1 MDVLGEPDVPAL
13 RLERKAWNQRDFLE
27 KLTEEHF
34 VIISEINEP
43 QYGFAWMVDA
53 VYSDDNVAISLE
65 ELRLK
70 LAPLG
75 WVPNLE
81 DDEPYILEISPIR
94 VRNAVIRNGT
104 QVFLWLLSFIFL
116 TIIGAG
122 WIGRVNSSID
132 SSSFEALRIG
142 GIEYALPVMGTIAL
156 ASFLR
161 RLVANSYGVKVD
173 HLLPI
178 SIPFPISGLSPIWPF
193 GLIGILQLRR
203 IDEIQ
208 FPNRISLAYVSLVL
222 PFTLIFSGIGFALAG
237 LHFTP
242 TNPLPIEEIPFVLD
256 LNWFTELIGSL
267 LIGESI
273 IFRTQWASPML
284 LAGHGMTIVGFIL
297 LLPIPNFPG
306 DHLYTAIRGAAKW
319 ATETSEQAQLL
330 LFTVVI
336 ALLVNL
342 QGQYWLWIAI
352 GSLAIWRRFQ
362 SDSIPVPLVIND
374 TDIANSSMPSWITPV
389 AVVMLIIALPTYDVN
404 YSIEDWD
411 EDLDIEEWVV
421 NHDILFGNNSTIEYP
436 LIPKGVL
443 DSSGSIHLSPSGV
456 IEGWIIEIM
465 CPGEDNFSGL
475 DCNYSDISQR
485 SPGKLLIKL
494 EPPSDSITGIIQ
506 LNFELHSTSSG
517 ITFYHQT
524 TVNVLGSVRILGEG
538 WYSNEENH
546 CVEMVVGLESLPA
559 NITLDDPMWTIVG
572 GETHVVDDPMNITTE
587 SPEIVC
593 VEPMEGAIQLAQ
605 TSLDGRISGPVINYQ
620 SDDGSSFMLTAS
632 LLDVN
637 RTAISIEDGFEFS
650 NSNPFDAEA
659 LGWHVNQSS
668 PCPEF
673 VTVELSENSN
683 QTFDENFNGS
693 QIIHISDDTI
703 NGRITIPDFGI
714 LTVCDGPLR
723 FIYQMIS
730 GPSILINGEMLVL
743 DSKINDQSV
752 NLSNVGT
759 EPVSLIPVIHS
770 SISLDSVWNITFPSE
785 IDANSSFSF
794 DSSGANIT
802 GGFTAIWFE
811 SSSLG
816 LEIHLAAMCY
826 PGIECTVGG

>member
-1 MDVLGEPDVPAL
+1 VEVLGEPDVPAL
-13 RLERKAWNQRDFLE
+13 RLERKAWTQRDFLE
-27 KLTEEHF
+27 QLTAEHF
-34 VIISEINEP
+34 VIISEINEA

-53 VYSDDNVAISLE
+53 VGDDVESSLDN
-65 ELRLK
+65 LRSK
-70 LAPLG
+70 LSPLG

-104 QVFLWLLSFIFL
+104 QIFLWLLSFIFL

-132 SSSFEALRIG
+132 SSSFEALSIG
-142 GIEYALPVMGTIAL
+142 GIEYAMPVMGTIAL
-156 ASFLR
+156 ASFIR
-161 RLVANSYGVKVD
+161 RFVANSYGVKVD

-178 SIPFPISGLSPIWPF
+178 SIPFPITGLSPIWPF

-208 FPNRISLAYVSLVL
+208 FPNRISLAHVSLVL
-222 PFTLIFSGIGFALAG
+222 PFTLIISGIGFALAG

-267 LIGESI
+267 LIGDSI
-273 IFRTQWASPML
+273 VFRTQWASPML

-330 LFTVVI
+330 LFTVVV

-352 GSLAIWRRFQ
+352 ASLAIWRRFQ
-362 SDSIPVPLVIND
+362 SDSIPVPMVVND
-374 TDIANSSMPSWITPV
+374 TDIANESMPSWITPM

-404 YSIEDWD
+404 YSIDDWD
-411 EDLDIEEWVV
+411 HDLDMEEWIV
-421 NHDILFGNNSTIEYP
+421 NHDIMFGNNSTLEYT

-443 DSSGSIHLSPSGV
+443 DSSGSIHVSPSGV
-456 IEGWIIEIM
+456 IEGWGIEIM

-485 SPGKLLIKL
+485 SPGNLLIKL
-494 EPPSDSITGIIQ
+494 DPPSNSITGVIQ
-506 LNFELHSTSSG
+506 LNFDLHSTSSG
-517 ITFYHQT
+517 ITFHHQT
-524 TVNVLGSVRILGEG
+524 TVNVTGSVRILSEG
-538 WYSNEENH
+538 WYSSEENH
-546 CVEMVVGLESLPA
+546 CVDVVVGLESLPA
-559 NITLDDPMWTIVG
+559 NITVDNPMWTIVG
-572 GETHVVDDPMNITTE
+572 GETHVVNDPMNITME
-587 SPEIVC
+587 SPDIVC
-593 VEPMEGAIQLAQ
+593 VEPMEGAIQLAG

-620 SDDGSSFMLTAS
+620 SDDGSSFSLKAG

-637 RTAISIEDGFEFS
+637 RSAIALEDGFEFTD
-650 NSNPFDAEA
+650 SNPFGAEA

-668 PCPEF
+668 SCPEF
-673 VTVELSENSN
+673 VAVELSQNSN
-683 QTFDENFNGS
+683 HTFDENFNGS
-693 QIIHISDDTI
+693 QIIHISEDTTS
-703 NGRITIPDFGI
+703 GRLVIPDFGI
-714 LTVCDGPLR
+714 LTVCGESLR
-723 FIYQMIS
+723 FNYQMVS
-730 GPSILINGEMLVL
+730 GPSILINEEMLVL
-743 DSKINDQSV
+743 DSNINVQSV
-752 NLSNVGT
+752 NLSNVGS

-770 SISLDSVWNITFPSE
+770 SISLDSVWNISFPSE
-785 IDANSSFSF
+785 IGANESFSF
-794 DSSGANIT
+794 DTTRSNVT
-802 GGFTAIWFE
+802 DGFTAIWFE
-811 SSSLG
+811 SSSIG
-816 LEIHLAAMCY
+816 LEIHLASMCY
-826 PGIECTVGG
+826 SGFECSLGD